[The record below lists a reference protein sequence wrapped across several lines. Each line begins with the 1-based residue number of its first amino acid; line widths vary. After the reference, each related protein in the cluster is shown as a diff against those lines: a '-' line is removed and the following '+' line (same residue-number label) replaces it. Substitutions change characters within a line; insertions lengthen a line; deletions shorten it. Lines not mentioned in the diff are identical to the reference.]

1 MNRRI
6 CILLGVAVS
15 LSLVA
20 TGCGAKER
28 NAASTPAATGTPAV
42 SVAPSQ
48 SAAPATPSPVQ
59 EKEAAIKAYFGQANG
74 DNTALV
80 EKQVNIKFDKDE
92 NKYLAALNALKKS
105 PSADAVS
112 LCPKTTFLSAKL
124 DSGKLSVNLNLP
136 DEDRLG
142 SAGEG
147 LLLDAF
153 RKTLF
158 QFNEVETFE
167 ILVNGK
173 KPESLMGHFE
183 LPEWFKR

>member
-1 MNRRI
+1 LNRRI

-15 LSLVA
+15 LSLVSA
-20 TGCGAKER
+20 GCGAREK
-28 NAASTPAATGTPAV
+28 NTASTPSATGTPAV
-42 SVAPSQ
+42 SGAPSQ

-59 EKEAAIKAYFGQANG
+59 QKEMAIKAYFGQANG

-80 EKQVNIKFDKDE
+80 EKQVSIKFDKDE
-92 NKYLAALNALKKS
+92 NKYLAALNALKKN
-105 PSADAVS
+105 PSDDVVS
-112 LCPKTTFLSAKL
+112 LCPNTSFLSAKL

-147 LLLDAF
+147 QLLDAF

>member
-1 MNRRI
+1 MNRKM
-6 CILLGVAVS
+6 CVLLGAAVS

-20 TGCGAKER
+20 AGCGAKER
-28 NAASTPAATGTPAV
+28 NAASTPSATGTTAV
-42 SVAPSQ
+42 SAAPSQ
-48 SAAPATPSPVQ
+48 STAPATPSPVQ
-59 EKEAAIKAYFGQANG
+59 EKEMAIKAYYGPSNG

-80 EKQVNIKFDKDE
+80 EKQVSIKFDKDE

-112 LCPKTTFLSAKL
+112 LCPKTSFLSAKL
-124 DSGKLSVNLNLP
+124 SSGKLSVNLNIP

-173 KPESLMGHFE
+173 KPDSLMGHFE

>member
-1 MNRRI
+1 MNRKM
-6 CILLGVAVS
+6 CAMLGVAVS
-15 LSLVA
+15 LALVA
-20 TGCGAKER
+20 AGCGAKER
-28 NAASTPAATGTPAV
+28 NAASTTAATGTPAV
-42 SVAPSQ
+42 SAAPSQ
-48 SAAPATPSPVQ
+48 STAPATPSPAQ
-59 EKEAAIKAYFGQANG
+59 EKELAIKAYFGQANG

-80 EKQVNIKFDKDE
+80 EKQVSIKFDKDE

-105 PSADAVS
+105 PSTDAVS
-112 LCPKTTFLSAKL
+112 LCPRTTFLSAKL
-124 DSGKLSVNLNLP
+124 NSGKLSVNLKLP

-167 ILVNGK
+167 ILVDGK
-173 KPESLMGHFE
+173 KPDSLMGHFE